1 MSMYRFVKEGG
12 SSKRLFVQGTL
23 ESDDSSSKPLKS
35 SLKKSSPSPVGSPIT
50 TSLNLASV
58 PRSLREGLTKHETV
72 YDGNYPGVERTSS
85 YRSGSYRE
93 ESYNGRIVHD
103 GNQTHFEYDGAVAL
117 PLSAGGRGEELQA
130 IHTNKRLST
139 EVLGSSLESTK
150 ISKKDAESG
159 QRRITTR
166 IVRKVTTLTR
176 GEEKASAEDLARREV
191 HRSAEH
197 YRHVEMEGTL
207 PRKVKISDIVVGQE
221 PNVTAR
227 EALLSWARRSTA
239 KYPGVRVADFT
250 SSWRDGLAFNALI
263 HRNRPDLIDWR
274 NIRCSTAKYP
284 GVRVADF
291 TSSWRDG
298 LAFNA
303 LIHRNRPD
311 LIDWRNI
318 RSRHVR
324 ERLETAFHVVE
335 KEYGVTRLLDPEDV
349 DTHEPDEKS
358 LITYISSLYE
368 TFPEPPSV
376 HPLFDAESQRRA
388 AAYTEQAA
396 AHRAWLHEKCA
407 LMQDRAFPSTL
418 IEMKKLLG
426 ESTRFRNEE
435 VPLRQRDKQK
445 LFHLYRELE
454 KYFESVGEC
463 DIEPTLRPDALE
475 QGWARLL
482 MAQQERE
489 RDLTD
494 EIRRLERLQRL
505 AEKLHR

>member
-274 NIRCSTAKYP
+274 NIR
-284 GVRVADF
+284 
-291 TSSWRDG
+291 
-298 LAFNA
+298 
-303 LIHRNRPD
+303 
-311 LIDWRNI
+311 
-318 RSRHVR
+318 SRHVR

-376 HPLFDAESQRRA
+376 HPLFDAESQRRAAAYTEQAAAHRAWLHEKCALMQSQRRA